1 MMPDFT
7 NTFCLGENFKTK
19 FFLQLNPHGS
29 VFKIGS
35 SGAFNNT
42 KSHIAMSPSA
52 VFIQMT

>member
-1 MMPDFT
+1 MVPDFT
-7 NTFCLGENFKTK
+7 HTFCLRENLKTK
-19 FFLQLNPHGS
+19 FFLQLNPHGF